1 MCEVKPKYLQD
12 FLFLSL
18 HLFNWGLAVPEM
30 STTNDL
36 QGNSKTSFGVVDL
49 CNTLEIA
56 KSIMAFVPRQS
67 FLVNSLTVNK
77 GY

>member
-1 MCEVKPKYLQD
+1 MCEVKSKYLQE

-36 QGNSKTSFGVVDL
+36 QGNSKSSFGVVDL
-49 CNTLEIA
+49 YNTLETA
-56 KSIMAFVPRQS
+56 KSIVPLVPNEA
-67 FLVNSLTVNK
+67 FLVNSLIENK